1 MSESQNHRAWGA
13 FPSPLPDLRAPRRRR
28 KRKVRA
34 TGSGNGGRSSVHDDT
49 CNSYTRTVLVGS
61 TASIGQRYLPAGR
74 KAERSRPLVTRR
86 RLCYVT
92 VQCSAGP
99 ARGLAACPLHTQ
111 RGGRSRSS
119 SVPRHPSPAQ
129 SRHGHARTAVELLIP
144 SCRARHSSDRSACCL
159 SAGWLPPIFAW
170 FVPRRLGRLPGA
182 SSRYVQPLSVTL
194 RPRPRQFRN
203 ILLRQA

>member
-99 ARGLAACPLHTQ
+99 APRAGCTPAAHTARRSQSQLQCPTASIARTVPPWTRPDCCRTPHTFMPCSSFQRSVGLLFVGRLAAADLCLVCST
-111 RGGRSRSS
+111 
-119 SVPRHPSPAQ
+119 PAGQ
-129 SRHGHARTAVELLIP
+129 TAR
-144 SCRARHSSDRSACCL
+144 C
-159 SAGWLPPIFAW
+159 
-170 FVPRRLGRLPGA
+170 
-182 SSRYVQPLSVTL
+182 
-194 RPRPRQFRN
+194 
-203 ILLRQA
+203 